1 MVYRIRRVAHAPRL
15 AFRTSR
21 GRLAVL
27 MSARW
32 GTLSKIGESPGTTG
46 RGEPDPRH
54 TASLVSCPAR
64 DCTMQMLK
72 QQIRL
77 CTSLDRVRLAYAI
90 TGSGPPLVKAAN
102 WMSHLEFDVGSP
114 VWSHMLCALSEQHT
128 LIRYDERGCGLSD
141 RHVDDLSFEAWLRDL
156 ETIVDAMGVE
166 QFPLLGIS
174 QGASLA
180 VAYAVAHPGR
190 VSHLILHGGYARGR
204 LKRNLSPEMREEA
217 ELMIRLAEIGWGQE
231 NPAFRQFFTTQF
243 IPGGTAEQH
252 RWFNELERVST
263 SPVNAARF
271 MRIFNDIDVVEL
283 LPQVTCPTLV
293 LHAVRD
299 ARVPFDE
306 GRLIAS
312 MIPNARFVPLD
323 SGNHLLLECEPAWE
337 RWIEEVRAFLPA
349 PEPSTD
355 PAFGTLTRRERD
367 IVVLIAQG
375 RDNAQIAA
383 HLGLCEK
390 TVRNHIT
397 SIFSKLE
404 VENRSQA
411 IVLAR
416 ESGFNR
422 QRI

>member
-1 MVYRIRRVAHAPRL
+1 MKR
-15 AFRTSR
+15 
-21 GRLAVL
+21 
-27 MSARW
+27 
-32 GTLSKIGESPGTTG
+32 
-46 RGEPDPRH
+46 DP
-54 TASLVSCPAR
+54 
-64 DCTMQMLK
+64 
-72 QQIRL
+72 
-77 CTSLDRVRLAYAI
+77 
-90 TGSGPPLVKAAN
+90 
-102 WMSHLEFDVGSP
+102 
-114 VWSHMLCALSEQHT
+114 
-128 LIRYDERGCGLSD
+128 
-141 RHVDDLSFEAWLRDL
+141 
-156 ETIVDAMGVE
+156 
-166 QFPLLGIS
+166 
-174 QGASLA
+174 
-180 VAYAVAHPGR
+180 
-190 VSHLILHGGYARGR
+190 
-204 LKRNLSPEMREEA
+204 SPEMREEA

-231 NPAFRQFFTTQF
+231 NPAFSEFFTMQF
-243 IPGGTAEQH
+243 MPGGTAEQH

-271 MRIFNDIDVVEL
+271 MRIFNDIDVVDL
-283 LPQVTCPTLV
+283 LPQVSCPTLV
-293 LHAVRD
+293 MHAVGD

-323 SGNHLLLECEPAWE
+323 TGNHLLLETEPAWH

-349 PEPSTD
+349 PESGSD

-416 ESGFNR
+416 ESGFER
-422 QRI
+422 VRV

>member
-1 MVYRIRRVAHAPRL
+1 MPM
-15 AFRTSR
+15 F
-21 GRLAVL
+21 
-27 MSARW
+27 
-32 GTLSKIGESPGTTG
+32 
-46 RGEPDPRH
+46 
-54 TASLVSCPAR
+54 
-64 DCTMQMLK
+64 K

-77 CTSLDRVRLAYAI
+77 CTSRDGVRLAYAL
-90 TGSGPPLVKAAN
+90 TGTGPPLVKAAN

-114 VWSHMLCALSEQHT
+114 VWSHMLAALSSDHT

-141 RHVDDLSFEAWLRDL
+141 REVEELSFDAWLRDL
-156 ETIVDAMGVE
+156 ETIVDATGVDH
-166 QFPLLGIS
+166 FPLLGIS
-174 QGASLA
+174 QGASIA
-180 VAYAVAHPGR
+180 VAYAVAHPQR

-204 LKRNLSPEMREEA
+204 LKRDLHLNPHLREEA
-217 ELMIRLAEIGWGQE
+217 ELMNKLAELGWGQE

-271 MRIFNDIDVVEL
+271 MRVFNEIDVVAL
-283 LPQVTCPTLV
+283 LPQVSCPTLV
-293 LHAVRD
+293 MHAVRD

-312 MIPNARFVPLD
+312 EIPGARFVPLE
-323 SGNHLLLECEPAWE
+323 SGNHLLLETEPAWQ
-337 RWIEEVRAFLPA
+337 RWRDEIRNFLPA
-349 PEPSTD
+349 PVVAAD
-355 PAFGTLTRRERD
+355 PAFLALTRRERD
-367 IVVLIAQG
+367 IVELIAQG

-383 HLGLCEK
+383 HLDLSEK

-404 VENRSQA
+404 VENRPQA

-416 ESGFNR
+416 KAGFDSAGV
-422 QRI
+422 